1 MTLVPPKCACVQ
13 ERACIGLMTEARDGN
28 VFPSSYFREGAGA
41 GTQLPSR
48 QDLPVAPRVTKI
60 VVLPTSIFTQASF
73 HTAPLLIDIMVY
85 LVAYEFCVA
94 LRALL
99 SAIAVRSRKRYTR
112 SARVRSHTARTSP
125 LPLLIHSSAAR
136 AKSCSSP
143 AVPCSLAAGCSR

>member
-13 ERACIGLMTEARDGN
+13 ERACIGLMTQVSDGN

-48 QDLPVAPRVTKI
+48 KDLPMALRVTKI
-60 VVLPTSIFTQASF
+60 VVLPTRIFTQAYF

-94 LRALL
+94 LRVLH
-99 SAIAVRSRKRYTR
+99 SGIAVRSRKRYMR
-112 SARVRSHTARTSP
+112 SARVRSHTRISP
-125 LPLLIHSSAAR
+125 LPLFSSAAR

-143 AVPCSLAAGCSR
+143 ALPCSLAAGCSR